1 MSRQCS
7 LYRFPRPARDHHII
21 FQIFCVCFCVRVTLL
36 HSVIL
41 TNIYAC
47 PALGIFSVF
56 KINNST
62 DSIRWQV
69 RFTDYKPIR
78 ESISLFIDHF
88 CCCIYKENS
97 FSISST
103 SFLMFNLI
111 IYLLKP
117 ALVDRRPENFISILF
132 ASEGIGVEK
141 PVLVSS
147 ILKLIS
153 ATHLSI
159 LLHLSF
165 TLSKHANVCKR
176 STKEE
181 AMLGIL
187 SEGKD
192 RNSVLFFS
200 LWKPYRL
207 SYLA

>member
-117 ALVDRRPENFISILF
+117 ALVDRRPEISFLF
-132 ASEGIGVEK
+132 YSLQKEL
-141 PVLVSS
+141 VLKNRFSSLPSWNWYQLLTYLSSS
-147 ILKLIS
+147 IS
-153 ATHLSI
+153 
-159 LLHLSF
+159 LLRCQNMR
-165 TLSKHANVCKR
+165 TYANEARKKR
-176 STKEE
+176 QC
-181 AMLGIL
+181 
-187 SEGKD
+187 
-192 RNSVLFFS
+192 
-200 LWKPYRL
+200 
-207 SYLA
+207 